1 MKKYLSPLKNLGN
14 IINTRLGFVLVLLF
28 FYWIKSLWAY
38 SIDFNLELEDTAQTI
53 VAIFNPLPLG
63 LLVLGLPLYFKN
75 SKVFYS
81 LEILLY
87 LVLNILIIGNSVYFR
102 EFTDF
107 ITVNTLLAS
116 SKAAAGLG
124 DSAANLFEVTDL
136 FYLVDVVFF
145 ALLIAFKKIKSDK
158 RFFNKRAS
166 FAVTALSVLF
176 FSANLFAAETIRPQL
191 LTRGFS
197 NYYVVRGIGLPAFM
211 TYSANQTYQAQKE
224 RSAATAGDLKE
235 VQDYAKK
242 NYAAP
247 DSKYFG
253 IAKGRNVIVI
263 HLESFQQFL
272 IDYKL
277 KADDKEYEVTPFLN
291 SLYHSKSSISFS
303 NFFNQVK
310 NGKTSDA
317 ETMMETSLYGLNN
330 GSYMVNYGGDN
341 TAYATP
347 SILAQKGGYSSAV
360 FHGNTGSFWNR
371 NNTYK
376 QWGYNYFFDS
386 TYFEKQD
393 NSNSFQ
399 YGLNDKYL
407 FKDSI
412 KYLEQMQQPFYTKF
426 ITVSNHY
433 PYTSLNGDK
442 NELGFPL
449 ADTGDDTVNGYFS
462 TANYLD
468 SAIKSFFDYL
478 KASGLYDKSIILLYG
493 DHYGISNDR
502 NTSLAPLL
510 GKDSETWSDYDNAMM
525 QKVPYIINIPGY
537 TDGFISDT
545 YGGEI
550 DSLPTLLHLLGIDTK
565 DYVQMGQDLLSPK
578 NDNFV
583 PLRTSGYYLTPTYT
597 SYGGKTYYTQ
607 NGQEITEP
615 NEQTK
620 AELEKYR
627 DAAADQLS
635 YSDKVQTGDLLRFAD
650 IPGLKPADA
659 SDYSYTKSM
668 TQLKKINKKKG
679 DKSTSLFHQRGN
691 ETSEELYEAKSYAEI
706 HGTDSSSGSS
716 SSDSK

>member
-1 MKKYLSPLKNLGN
+1 MKKYLSPLKKMGK

-38 SIDFNLELEDTAQTI
+38 SVDFNLDLENTAQTI

-63 LLVLGLPLYFKN
+63 LLLLGLPLYFKK
-75 SKVFYS
+75 SKIFYP
-81 LEILLY
+81 LEILIY
-87 LVLNILIIGNSVYFR
+87 LILNILIISNAIYFR

-107 ITVNTLLAS
+107 ITVNTLMAS
-116 SKAAAGLG
+116 SKSAAGLG
-124 DSAANLFEVTDL
+124 DTAGNLVELTDL
-136 FYLVDVVFF
+136 FFLIDLLVFIP
-145 ALLIAFKKIKSDK
+145 LLFFKKMKSDK
-158 RFFNKRAS
+158 RPFNKRAS
-166 FAVTALSVLF
+166 FAVTALSALL
-176 FSANLFAAETIRPQL
+176 FSANLFVAETIRPQL
-191 LTRGFS
+191 LTRGFA

-211 TYSANQTYQAQKE
+211 TYSANQTYQAHRE
-224 RSAATAGDLKE
+224 RSVATADDLKTVE
-235 VQDYAKK
+235 AYVKK

-247 DSKYFG
+247 NSKYFG

-272 IDYKL
+272 LDYKL
-277 KADDKEYEVTPFLN
+277 KSDDKEYEVTPFLN
-291 SLYHSKSSISFS
+291 SLYHSKSSIAFS

-317 ETMMETSLYGLNN
+317 ETMMENSLYGLNN

-347 SILAQKGGYSSAV
+347 SILAQKGGYTSAV

-393 NSNSFQ
+393 DENSFQ

-412 KYLEQMQQPFYTKF
+412 KYLEQMQQPFYAKF

-442 NELGFPL
+442 KELGFPL
-449 ADTGDDTVNGYFS
+449 ADTKDDTVNGYFA

-468 SAIKSFFDYL
+468 SALKSFFDYL
-478 KASGLYDKSIILLYG
+478 KATGLYDKSIIVLYG

-510 GKDSETWSDYDNAMM
+510 GKDAETWSDYDNAMM

-537 TDGFISDT
+537 TDGFISNT

-565 DYVQMGQDLLSPK
+565 GYLQMGQDLLSPQ

-583 PLRTSGYYLTPTYT
+583 PLRTSGYYITPTYT

-615 NEQTK
+615 NAQTK
-620 AELEKYR
+620 ADLDKFKE
-627 DAAADQLS
+627 AAAAQLS
-635 YSDKVQTGDLLRFAD
+635 NSDAIQTGDLLRFAT
-650 IPGLKPADA
+650 IPGLSKTDSSQYNYNGA
-659 SDYSYTKSM
+659 
-668 TQLKKINKKKG
+668 LKQMEKISKNKG
-679 DKSTSLFHQRGN
+679 DKSTSLYHKKGDQST
-691 ETSEELYEAKSYAEI
+691 EDLYQAKSYEEI
-706 HGTDSSSGSS
+706 HGSSDSSSSS
-716 SSDSK
+716 SK

>member
-1 MKKYLSPLKNLGN
+1 SPLKKMGK

-38 SIDFNLELEDTAQTI
+38 SVDFNLDLENTAQTI

-63 LLVLGLPLYFKN
+63 LLLLGLPLYFKK
-75 SKVFYS
+75 SKIFYP
-81 LEILLY
+81 LEILIY
-87 LVLNILIIGNSVYFR
+87 LILNILIISNAIYFR

-107 ITVNTLLAS
+107 ITVNTLIAS
-116 SKAAAGLG
+116 SKSAAGLG
-124 DSAANLFEVTDL
+124 DTAGNLVELTDL
-136 FYLVDVVFF
+136 FFLIDLLVFIP
-145 ALLIAFKKIKSDK
+145 LLFFKKMKSDK
-158 RFFNKRAS
+158 RPFNKRAS
-166 FAVTALSVLF
+166 FAVTALSALL
-176 FSANLFAAETIRPQL
+176 FSANLFVAETIRPQL
-191 LTRGFS
+191 LTRGFA

-211 TYSANQTYQAQKE
+211 TYSANQTYQAHRE
-224 RSAATAGDLKE
+224 RSVATADDLKTVE
-235 VQDYAKK
+235 AYVKK

-247 DSKYFG
+247 NSKYFG

-272 IDYKL
+272 LDYKL
-277 KADDKEYEVTPFLN
+277 KSDDKEYEVTPFLN
-291 SLYHSKSSISFS
+291 SLYHSKSSIAFS

-317 ETMMETSLYGLNN
+317 ETMMENSLYGLNN

-347 SILAQKGGYSSAV
+347 SILAQKGGYTSAV

-393 NSNSFQ
+393 DENSFQ

-412 KYLEQMQQPFYTKF
+412 KYLEQMQQPFYAKF

-442 NELGFPL
+442 KELGFPL
-449 ADTGDDTVNGYFS
+449 ADTKDDTVNGYFA

-468 SAIKSFFDYL
+468 SALKSFFDYL
-478 KASGLYDKSIILLYG
+478 KATGLYDKSIIVLYG

-510 GKDSETWSDYDNAMM
+510 GKDAETWSDYDNAMM

-537 TDGFISDT
+537 TDGFISNT

-565 DYVQMGQDLLSPK
+565 GYLQMGQDLLSPQ

-583 PLRTSGYYLTPTYT
+583 PLRTSGYYITPTYT

-615 NEQTK
+615 NAQTK
-620 AELEKYR
+620 ADLDKLK
-627 DAAADQLS
+627 DAAAAQLS
-635 YSDKVQTGDLLRFAD
+635 NSDAIQTGDLLRFAT
-650 IPGLKPADA
+650 IPGLSKTDSSQYNYNGA
-659 SDYSYTKSM
+659 
-668 TQLKKINKKKG
+668 LKQMEKISKNKG
-679 DKSTSLFHQRGN
+679 DKSTSLYHKKGDQST
-691 ETSEELYEAKSYAEI
+691 EDLYQAKSYEEI
-706 HGTDSSSGSS
+706 HGSSDSSSSS
-716 SSDSK
+716 SK

>member
-1 MKKYLSPLKNLGN
+1 MKKYLSPLKKMGK

-38 SIDFNLELEDTAQTI
+38 SVDFNLDLENTTQTI

-63 LLVLGLPLYFKN
+63 LLLLGLPLYFKK
-75 SKVFYS
+75 SKIFYP
-81 LEILLY
+81 LEILIY
-87 LVLNILIIGNSVYFR
+87 LILNILIISNAIYFR

-107 ITVNTLLAS
+107 ITVNTLMAS
-116 SKAAAGLG
+116 SKSAAGLG
-124 DSAANLFEVTDL
+124 DTAGNLVELTDL
-136 FYLVDVVFF
+136 FFLIDLLVFIP
-145 ALLIAFKKIKSDK
+145 LLFFKKMKSDK
-158 RFFNKRAS
+158 RPFNKRAS
-166 FAVTALSVLF
+166 FAVTALSALL
-176 FSANLFAAETIRPQL
+176 FSANLFVAETIRPQL
-191 LTRGFS
+191 LTRGFA

-211 TYSANQTYQAQKE
+211 TYSANQTYQAHRE
-224 RSAATAGDLKE
+224 RSVATADDLKTVE
-235 VQDYAKK
+235 AYVKK

-247 DSKYFG
+247 NSKYFG

-272 IDYKL
+272 LDYKL
-277 KADDKEYEVTPFLN
+277 KSDDKEYEVTPFLN
-291 SLYHSKSSISFS
+291 SLYHSKSSIAFS

-317 ETMMETSLYGLNN
+317 ETMMENSLYGLNN

-347 SILAQKGGYSSAV
+347 SILAQKGGYTSAV

-393 NSNSFQ
+393 DENSFQ

-442 NELGFPL
+442 KELGFPL
-449 ADTGDDTVNGYFS
+449 ADTKDDTVNGYFA

-468 SAIKSFFDYL
+468 SALKSFFDYL
-478 KASGLYDKSIILLYG
+478 KSSGLYDNSIIVLYG

-510 GKDSETWSDYDNAMM
+510 GKDAETWSDYNNAMM

-565 DYVQMGQDLLSPK
+565 GYLQMGQDLLSPQ
-578 NDNFV
+578 NDNLV
-583 PLRTSGYYLTPTYT
+583 PLRTSGYFISPTYT
-597 SYGGKTYYTQ
+597 SYGGKVYYTQ
-607 NGQEITEP
+607 TGQEITAP
-615 NEQTK
+615 NAQTK
-620 AELEKYR
+620 ADLDKLK
-627 DAAADQLS
+627 DAAAAQLS
-635 YSDKVQTGDLLRFAD
+635 NSDAIQTGDLLRFAT
-650 IPGLKPADA
+650 IPGLSKTDSSQYNYNGA
-659 SDYSYTKSM
+659 
-668 TQLKKINKKKG
+668 LKQMEKISKNKG
-679 DKSTSLFHQRGN
+679 DKSTSLYHKKGDQST
-691 ETSEELYEAKSYAEI
+691 EDLYQAKSYEEI
-706 HGTDSSSGSS
+706 HGSSDSSSSS
-716 SSDSK
+716 SK

>member
-1 MKKYLSPLKNLGN
+1 MKKYLSPLKKMGK

-38 SIDFNLELEDTAQTI
+38 SVDFNLDLENTAQTI

-63 LLVLGLPLYFKN
+63 LLLLGLPLYFKK
-75 SKVFYS
+75 SKIFYP
-81 LEILLY
+81 LEILIY
-87 LVLNILIIGNSVYFR
+87 LILNILIISNAIYFR

-107 ITVNTLLAS
+107 ITVNTLIAS
-116 SKAAAGLG
+116 SKSAAGLG
-124 DSAANLFEVTDL
+124 DTAGNLVELTDL
-136 FYLVDVVFF
+136 FFLIDLLVFIP
-145 ALLIAFKKIKSDK
+145 LLFFKKMKSDK
-158 RFFNKRAS
+158 RPFNKRAS
-166 FAVTALSVLF
+166 FAVTALSALL
-176 FSANLFAAETIRPQL
+176 FSANLFVAETIRPQL
-191 LTRGFS
+191 LTRGFA

-211 TYSANQTYQAQKE
+211 TYSANQTYQAHRE
-224 RSAATAGDLKE
+224 RSVATADDLKTVE
-235 VQDYAKK
+235 AYVKK

-247 DSKYFG
+247 NSKYFG

-272 IDYKL
+272 LDYKL
-277 KADDKEYEVTPFLN
+277 KSDDKEYEVTPFLN
-291 SLYHSKSSISFS
+291 SLYHSKSSIAFS

-317 ETMMETSLYGLNN
+317 ETMMENSLYGLNN

-347 SILAQKGGYSSAV
+347 SILAQKGGYTSAV

-393 NSNSFQ
+393 DENSFQ

-412 KYLEQMQQPFYTKF
+412 KYLEQMQQPFYAKF

-442 NELGFPL
+442 KELGFPL
-449 ADTGDDTVNGYFS
+449 ADTKDDTVNGYFA

-468 SAIKSFFDYL
+468 SALKSFFDYL
-478 KASGLYDKSIILLYG
+478 KATGLYDKSIIVLYG

-510 GKDSETWSDYDNAMM
+510 GKDAETWSDYDNAMM

-537 TDGFISDT
+537 TDGFISNT

-565 DYVQMGQDLLSPK
+565 GYLQMGQDLLSPQ

-583 PLRTSGYYLTPTYT
+583 PLRTSGYYITPTYT

-615 NEQTK
+615 NAQTK
-620 AELEKYR
+620 ADLDKLK
-627 DAAADQLS
+627 DAAAAQLS
-635 YSDKVQTGDLLRFAD
+635 NSDAIQTGDLLRFAT
-650 IPGLKPADA
+650 IPGLSKTDSSQYNYNGA
-659 SDYSYTKSM
+659 
-668 TQLKKINKKKG
+668 LKQMEKISKNKG
-679 DKSTSLFHQRGN
+679 DKSTSLYHKKGDQST
-691 ETSEELYEAKSYAEI
+691 EDLYQAKSYEEI
-706 HGTDSSSGSS
+706 HGSSDSSSSS
-716 SSDSK
+716 SK